1 VAKDAA
7 VSRRFGTDGIRDL
20 AGRGALA
27 PAEVLALGRVLGSRA
42 RAGRCGAREGASVLI
57 GRDTRASG
65 PAIEALLAKGLA
77 EQGVEVVLAGVIPTP
92 GVSWL
97 VRRRGFALGIV
108 VSASHNPA
116 EYNGIKVFDAEG
128 FKLSLAQEMDLERR
142 LDRGAP
148 LRPVAH
154 GAPVHPVPDLLPAY
168 EAFLKSQLTRQA
180 LAGHRIVADTAQG
193 ATAGIFQRCLA
204 HWGAK
209 AGSLGDAPD
218 GANINRG
225 VGATAP
231 QALAAEVRRMR
242 AQAGVA
248 FDGDGDRVVFVD
260 ERGEVLDGDALLYVI
275 AKDLHARRRWP
286 HRTVVA
292 TEISNLGLDR
302 AIAALGGRVVRT
314 PVGDRH
320 VSARMREGG
329 FVLGGESS
337 GHLILPG
344 SGGTGDGMLAAA
356 RVLGILKR
364 TGKPLSRLAAGLV
377 RFPQISRNVR
387 VSRKPSLRSLPVLAS
402 AMASGEKVLGR
413 EGRLMVRYSGTE
425 PLLRILAEGPD
436 RRLLEDVT
444 AAVADAAK
452 GLA

>member
-1 VAKDAA
+1 MT
-7 VSRRFGTDGIRDL
+7 RRFGTDGIRDL

-27 PAEVLALGRVLGSRA
+27 PAEVLALGRVLGALA
-42 RAGRCGAREGASVLI
+42 RAGRCGARKGAPVLI

-65 PAIEALLAKGLA
+65 PVIETLLAKGLA
-77 EQGVEVVLAGVIPTP
+77 EQGIEVVLAGVIPTP
-92 GVSWL
+92 GVAWL

-116 EYNGIKVFDAEG
+116 EYNGIKVLDAKG
-128 FKLSLAQEMDLERR
+128 LKLSLAQEAGLERR

-148 LRPVAH
+148 LRPAGR
-154 GAPVHPVPDLLPAY
+154 GAPVRPAPDLVAAY
-168 EAFLKSQLTRQA
+168 ESFLRGRLPRRALTGR
-180 LAGHRIVADTAQG
+180 LVAVDTAHG

-204 HWGAK
+204 HWGAR
-209 AGSLGDAPD
+209 AVSLGDAPD
-218 GANINRG
+218 GTNINRG

-231 QALAAEVRRMR
+231 RALAVAVRRAR

-275 AKDLHARRRWP
+275 AKDLLARRRWP

-302 AIAALGGRVVRT
+302 AIGALGGRVVRT

-320 VSARMREGG
+320 VSTRMREGG

-344 SGGTGDGMLAAA
+344 AGGTGDGMLAAT
-356 RVLGILKR
+356 RILDILRR

-377 RFPQISRNVR
+377 RFPQVSRNVR
-387 VSRKPSLRSLPVLAS
+387 VSRKPSLRSLPALAR
-402 AMASGEKVLGR
+402 AMDLGEKALGR

-444 AAVADAAK
+444 AVVADAAK

>member
-1 VAKDAA
+1 MT
-7 VSRRFGTDGIRDL
+7 RRFGTDGIRDL
-20 AGRGALA
+20 AGQGALA
-27 PAEVLALGRVLGSRA
+27 PSEVLALGRVLGTQV
-42 RAGRCGAREGASVLI
+42 RAGRCGARKGAPVLI

-65 PAIEALLAKGLA
+65 PAIEVLLARGLA

-92 GVSWL
+92 GVAWL

-128 FKLSLAQEMDLERR
+128 FKLSLAQETDLERR

-148 LRPVAH
+148 LRPAARGASVAP
-154 GAPVHPVPDLLPAY
+154 APNLLPAY
-168 EAFLKSQLTRQA
+168 EAFLKSRLPRHV
-180 LAGHRIVADTAQG
+180 LAGCRVAVDTAHG

-209 AGSLGDAPD
+209 AWSLGDAPD

-231 QALAAEVRRMR
+231 QALAAAVSRAR
-242 AQAGVA
+242 AQVGVA

-260 ERGEVLDGDALLYVI
+260 ERGEVLDGDALLYVM

-286 HRTVVA
+286 HRTLVA

-302 AIAALGGRVVRT
+302 AIGALGGRVVRT

-320 VSARMREGG
+320 VSERMREGG

-356 RVLGILKR
+356 RILGVMKR
-364 TGKPLSRLAAGLV
+364 TRKPLSRLAAGLV
-377 RFPQISRNVR
+377 RFPQVSRNVR
-387 VSRKPSLRSLPVLAS
+387 VSRKPSLRSLPALTRAI
-402 AMASGEKVLGR
+402 ASGEKALGG